1 MIQSFK
7 YRGLR
12 LFFVNGSLRGIPASY
27 SGKITRL
34 LDSLDAALLPED
46 MNVIGFRFHGLK
58 GAKKGI
64 YSVSVSGNWR
74 ITFKFD
80 VNGPFDIDLE
90 DYH

>member
-7 YRGLR
+7 HRGLR
-12 LFFVNGSLRGIPASY
+12 LFFVNGSLRGIPSVY

-46 MNVIGFRFHGLK
+46 MNVIGFKFHGLK
-58 GAKKGI
+58 GTKKGI

-80 VNGPFDIDLE
+80 VSGPFDIDLE
-90 DYH
+90 DCH

>member
-1 MIQSFK
+1 
-7 YRGLR
+7 
-12 LFFVNGSLRGIPASY
+12 
-27 SGKITRL
+27 
-34 LDSLDAALLPED
+34 LLPED

-58 GAKKGI
+58 GTKKGI